1 MRIPAHHTRSDMSE
15 NMMTSM
21 IDVVF
26 LLLIFFVCAAAGNVY
41 ELLLPTE
48 LAASGSVGTAGPIA
62 NLKPVDEVWVHL
74 KVGEG
79 GRTIMQL
86 NGTDY
91 ESFDELREVL
101 TSLAEIAP
109 ESPVILEIAPD
120 VEAGQMVRVYDTCRA
135 AHFESISFSARPPQP
150 ETSAK

>member
-1 MRIPAHHTRSDMSE
+1 
-15 NMMTSM
+15 MMTSM

-48 LAASGSVGTAGPIA
+48 LAASGSVETASPVA
-62 NLKPVDEVWVHL
+62 RPKPVDEVWIYL
-74 KVGEG
+74 TVGDD
-79 GRTIMQL
+79 GRTLMKL
-86 NGTDY
+86 NGTEH
-91 ESFDELREVL
+91 ESFDDLQQVL

-109 ESPVILEIAPD
+109 ESPVILDIAPA

-135 AHFESISFSARPPQP
+135 AHFQSISFSARAQP
-150 ETSAK
+150 SEPAVKGPAVKP